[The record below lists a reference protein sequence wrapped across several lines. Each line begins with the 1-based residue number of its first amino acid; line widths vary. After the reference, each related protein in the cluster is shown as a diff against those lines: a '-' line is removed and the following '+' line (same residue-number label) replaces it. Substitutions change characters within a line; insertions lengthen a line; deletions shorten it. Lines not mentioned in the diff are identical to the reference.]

1 MRASARAR
9 GFTLIEL
16 LITIAIIGISV
27 GLISLSL
34 RGDESRQLRE
44 EGERLGALFRMAA
57 SDARVGGRPLL
68 WQADLAGYRFSSG
81 FNSDGQLREE
91 LARERHWAV
100 NVTRVE
106 GARILFTREPLRE
119 PATLEIATAEH
130 RLRLELD
137 ALGNLRPAEC
147 QDPRCVASR

>member
-1 MRASARAR
+1 MRPG

-44 EGERLGALFRMAA
+44 EGERLGALFRMAS
-57 SDARVGGRPLL
+57 SDARTGGRPLL
-68 WQADLAGYRFSSG
+68 WQADLSGYRFR
-81 FNSDGQLREE
+81 SDGELREE
-91 LARERHWAV
+91 LARERRWAV

-106 GARILFTREPLRE
+106 GARILFAREPLRE

-130 RLRLELD
+130 VLRLELD

>member
-1 MRASARAR
+1 MRTD

-16 LITIAIIGISV
+16 LITIAIMGISV

-44 EGERLGALFRMAA
+44 EGERLGALFRMAS

-68 WQADLAGYRFSSG
+68 WQADLGGYRFI
-81 FNSDGQLREE
+81 SDGDLREE

-106 GARILFTREPLRE
+106 GARILFAREPLRE

-130 RLRLELD
+130 VLRLELD
-137 ALGNLRPAEC
+137 ALGNLRPAACE
-147 QDPRCVASR
+147 DPRCVASR